1 MRAIKKF
8 INSLRLLC
16 CGIFLMMLYNH
27 IEGIQRLIINL
38 FKLGINISIIIGS
51 SYIFLK
57 FIKWAY
63 YAYKWRYTDYTCF
76 DISRIIKKMNPRE
89 FEIFIANLFTQLGY
103 KAEAT
108 VATCDGGK
116 DVIATNREEKIYIEC
131 KHWNI
136 NNSIGREILQK
147 LVGSAVG
154 DNATK
159 AIVVTTSRYN
169 KNAYEYAEKVPWL
182 ELWTIKDIIKTLN
195 KIEDTKKGYILNC
208 LEE

>member
-1 MRAIKKF
+1 
-8 INSLRLLC
+8 
-16 CGIFLMMLYNH
+16 
-27 IEGIQRLIINL
+27 
-38 FKLGINISIIIGS
+38 
-51 SYIFLK
+51 
-57 FIKWAY
+57 
-63 YAYKWRYTDYTCF
+63 
-76 DISRIIKKMNPRE
+76 MNPRE